1 MSGATVAAIASAL
14 IALMALL
21 FSVVSFNRQQTRAAP
36 QQETAEVLAKASVK
50 PLLWIHPQRYLDRK
64 ALFLRNYGLG
74 PAIIRSAEF
83 TKEGRPSTHRIVE
96 LFDIRLPQ
104 DPSRSIVWETFDAVP
119 PRRAIPVE
127 GQITLIRQSLG
138 HLVGQGMDESDGLR
152 LLSLWQEQRR
162 GIRVVIAYE
171 DLLGNEME
179 PLDFTFQ

>member
-21 FSVVSFNRQQTRAAP
+21 FSVVSFNRQQTRAAA

-104 DPSRSIVWETFDAVP
+104 DPS
-119 PRRAIPVE
+119 
-127 GQITLIRQSLG
+127 
-138 HLVGQGMDESDGLR
+138 
-152 LLSLWQEQRR
+152 
-162 GIRVVIAYE
+162 
-171 DLLGNEME
+171 
-179 PLDFTFQ
+179 

>member
-74 PAIIRSAEF
+74 PAIIRSAEVGKPVLDVYVKGDADSRA
-83 TKEGRPSTHRIVE
+83 TALSAGVSPPRVRTAGWMPR
-96 LFDIRLPQ
+96 DN
-104 DPSRSIVWETFDAVP
+104 SRSSCTAV
-119 PRRAIPVE
+119 A
-127 GQITLIRQSLG
+127 
-138 HLVGQGMDESDGLR
+138 
-152 LLSLWQEQRR
+152 
-162 GIRVVIAYE
+162 
-171 DLLGNEME
+171 
-179 PLDFTFQ
+179 